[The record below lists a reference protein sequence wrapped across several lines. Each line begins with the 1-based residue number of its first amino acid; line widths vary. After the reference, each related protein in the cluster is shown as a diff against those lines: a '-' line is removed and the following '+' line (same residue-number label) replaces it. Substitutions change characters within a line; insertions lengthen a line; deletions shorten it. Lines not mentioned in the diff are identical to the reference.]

1 MLKFEFALT
10 LLFILGI
17 LTSAKRELLVSK
29 SELSYSY
36 SYSYEDELIGY
47 VTTNVYLFNENQDYD
62 LWVNVIDS
70 TDTELSGEYLEKIVY
85 GEYGTFT
92 VSDQEFNTTIYY
104 DSESGGNIYEDN
116 IVYITMKAP
125 DQYTLQSSVTYIS
138 RDGKFEFSYVSAYDA
153 DLDPDGTS
161 FTAVANLTISA
172 NLPDDFSYSYSYSFD
187 Y

>member
-1 MLKFEFALT
+1 LEHQSPEKITISLELSTGRRNTVGKMLKFEFALT

-92 VSDQEFNTTIYY
+92 
-104 DSESGGNIYEDN
+104 
-116 IVYITMKAP
+116 
-125 DQYTLQSSVTYIS
+125 
-138 RDGKFEFSYVSAYDA
+138 
-153 DLDPDGTS
+153 
-161 FTAVANLTISA
+161 
-172 NLPDDFSYSYSYSFD
+172 
-187 Y
+187 